1 MKTAQR
7 RKSWLYLVLLF
18 AACTVVYGLLS
29 TYPRELAVYSDE
41 VRYLDIARSLF
52 QGRGLRV
59 RNMPSD
65 YQKILYPL
73 CILPALAFRTTAAQ
87 ITAVGWLNAAWASSA
102 VFPAWALAR
111 ATGQSRRR
119 TAFLV
124 GVTTLLPTMAA
135 CATFMSETVFL
146 PLSLWQ
152 VYFLWRA
159 MAAASPRARAGW
171 CAVAG
176 AWCYLLYLNKEVAL
190 YYLIAWVLL
199 RLWVVW
205 NDRRVWRAELA
216 GTAALLGAFAAC
228 FLAGKLT
235 LFAGLGNSYN
245 QTGWLNAA
253 QWAFL
258 PFAVAC
264 DVLFT
269 VLAFG
274 VFPVLAPLCAL
285 RRPRPGADPRR
296 TQLPLLLLLALGI
309 GVGVVAWSIT
319 VREDLGSPSP
329 RQHMRYLEPLLVPL
343 LLVTLDALDG
353 ALTPARRRLLAAL
366 MALWG
371 AGFLLLCRDIGPGA
385 GDNTFLQWYD
395 FVADRLDRLPLLGAG
410 GWLLVWRLA
419 IVVGAALL
427 GVLLVRRK
435 ARRPLALAALALC
448 ALCYAG
454 EWRINRWTY
463 GVDAAAVQ
471 AASSLNEYLKT
482 LEGAVLFIPNGVRG
496 RDSQL
501 IDTYIDRDVY
511 LCEYETLCAWGLLD
525 DGVLDLTAEAPGP
538 EYPGRPYRDLTGA
551 DWVLAADGVPL
562 DTAALEPTDAP
573 CPAGYTLWHNPCR
586 ERVLFAD
593 PAQAG

>member
-102 VFPAWALAR
+102 VFPACALAR

-124 GVTTLLPTMAA
+124 GVTALLPTMAA

-285 RRPRPGADPRR
+285 RRPRPGSDPRR
-296 TQLPLLLLLALGI
+296 TQLPLLLLLALGA

-366 MALWG
+366 TALWG

-385 GDNTFLQWYD
+385 GTTPSCNGMISWPTAWT
-395 FVADRLDRLPLLGAG
+395 ACPCWGPAAGCWRGGAPSWRG
-410 GWLLVWRLA
+410 PRCWACCWCGAKPAGPWPWRRWRSARSATPGSGASTAGPTVWTPPPC
-419 IVVGAALL
+419 
-427 GVLLVRRK
+427 
-435 ARRPLALAALALC
+435 RRPAA
-448 ALCYAG
+448 
-454 EWRINRWTY
+454 
-463 GVDAAAVQ
+463 
-471 AASSLNEYLKT
+471 
-482 LEGAVLFIPNGVRG
+482 
-496 RDSQL
+496 
-501 IDTYIDRDVY
+501 
-511 LCEYETLCAWGLLD
+511 
-525 DGVLDLTAEAPGP
+525 
-538 EYPGRPYRDLTGA
+538 
-551 DWVLAADGVPL
+551 
-562 DTAALEPTDAP
+562 
-573 CPAGYTLWHNPCR
+573 
-586 ERVLFAD
+586 
-593 PAQAG
+593 

>member
-59 RNMPSD
+59 RNMASD

-102 VFPAWALAR
+102 VFPACALAR

-124 GVTTLLPTMAA
+124 GVTALLPTMAA

-274 VFPVLAPLCAL
+274 VFPVLVPLCAL
-285 RRPRPGADPRR
+285 GRPRPGSDPRR
-296 TQLPLLLLLALGI
+296 TQLPLLLLLALGA

-366 MALWG
+366 TALWG

-471 AASSLNEYLKT
+471 AASSLNETLKT

>member
-41 VRYLDIARSLF
+41 VRYLDVARSLF
-52 QGRGLRV
+52 QGLGLRV

-124 GVTTLLPTMAA
+124 GVTALLPTMAA

-285 RRPRPGADPRR
+285 RRPRPGSDPRR
-296 TQLPLLLLLALGI
+296 TQLPLLLLLALGA

-366 MALWG
+366 TALWG
-371 AGFLLLCRDIGPGA
+371 AGFLLLCSDIGPGA

-410 GWLLVWRLA
+410 GWLLAWRCA
-419 IVVGAALL
+419 VVAGAALL

-511 LCEYETLCAWGLLD
+511 LCEYETLCAWGMLE

-562 DTAALEPTDAP
+562 DTAALEPMDAP

>member
-7 RKSWLYLVLLF
+7 RKSWFYLVLLF

-102 VFPAWALAR
+102 VFPACALAR

-124 GVTTLLPTMAA
+124 GVTALLPTMAA

-285 RRPRPGADPRR
+285 RRPRPGSDPRR
-296 TQLPLLLLLALGI
+296 TQLPLLLLLALGA

-366 MALWG
+366 TALWG

-395 FVADRLDRLPLLGAG
+395 FVADRLDRLPLLGAE
-410 GWLLVWRLA
+410 GWLLAWRCA
-419 IVVGAALL
+419 VVAGAALL

-471 AASSLNEYLKT
+471 AASALNDQLQT
-482 LEGAVLFIPNGVRG
+482 LEGTVLFLPNGVRG

-573 CPAGYTLWHNPCR
+573 CPAGYTLWRNPCR

>member
-102 VFPAWALAR
+102 VFPACALAR

-124 GVTTLLPTMAA
+124 GVTALLPTMAA

-245 QTGWLNAA
+245 QTG
-253 QWAFL
+253 
-258 PFAVAC
+258 
-264 DVLFT
+264 
-269 VLAFG
+269 
-274 VFPVLAPLCAL
+274 
-285 RRPRPGADPRR
+285 
-296 TQLPLLLLLALGI
+296 
-309 GVGVVAWSIT
+309 
-319 VREDLGSPSP
+319 
-329 RQHMRYLEPLLVPL
+329 
-343 LLVTLDALDG
+343 
-353 ALTPARRRLLAAL
+353 
-366 MALWG
+366 
-371 AGFLLLCRDIGPGA
+371 
-385 GDNTFLQWYD
+385 
-395 FVADRLDRLPLLGAG
+395 
-410 GWLLVWRLA
+410 
-419 IVVGAALL
+419 
-427 GVLLVRRK
+427 
-435 ARRPLALAALALC
+435 
-448 ALCYAG
+448 
-454 EWRINRWTY
+454 
-463 GVDAAAVQ
+463 
-471 AASSLNEYLKT
+471 
-482 LEGAVLFIPNGVRG
+482 
-496 RDSQL
+496 
-501 IDTYIDRDVY
+501 
-511 LCEYETLCAWGLLD
+511 
-525 DGVLDLTAEAPGP
+525 
-538 EYPGRPYRDLTGA
+538 
-551 DWVLAADGVPL
+551 
-562 DTAALEPTDAP
+562 
-573 CPAGYTLWHNPCR
+573 
-586 ERVLFAD
+586 
-593 PAQAG
+593 

>member
-41 VRYLDIARSLF
+41 VRYLDVARSLF

-102 VFPAWALAR
+102 VFPACALAR

-124 GVTTLLPTMAA
+124 GVTALLPTMAA

-205 NDRRVWRAELA
+205 NDRRAWRAELA

-285 RRPRPGADPRR
+285 RRPRPGSDPRR
-296 TQLPLLLLLALGI
+296 TQLPLLLLLALGA

-366 MALWG
+366 TALWG

-419 IVVGAALL
+419 IVAGTALL

-573 CPAGYTLWHNPCR
+573 CPTGYTLWHNPCR

>member
-7 RKSWLYLVLLF
+7 RKSWFYLVLLF

-52 QGRGLRV
+52 QGRGLRGS
-59 RNMPSD
+59 NMPSD
-65 YQKILYPL
+65 YHKILYPL
-73 CILPALAFRTTAAQ
+73 CSLPALAFRTTAAQ

-102 VFPAWALAR
+102 VFPACALAR

-124 GVTTLLPTMAA
+124 GVTALLPTMAA

-285 RRPRPGADPRR
+285 RRPRPGSDPRR
-296 TQLPLLLLLALGI
+296 TQLPLLLLLALGA

-366 MALWG
+366 TALWG

-410 GWLLVWRLA
+410 GWLLAWRCA
-419 IVVGAALL
+419 VVAGAALL

-471 AASSLNEYLKT
+471 AASSLNETLKT

-573 CPAGYTLWHNPCR
+573 CPTGYTLWHNPCR

>member
-7 RKSWLYLVLLF
+7 RKSWLHLVLLF

-102 VFPAWALAR
+102 VFPACALAR

-124 GVTTLLPTMAA
+124 GVTALLPTMAA

-285 RRPRPGADPRR
+285 RRPRPGSDPRR
-296 TQLPLLLLLALGI
+296 TQLPLLLLLALGA

-366 MALWG
+366 TALWG

-395 FVADRLDRLPLLGAG
+395 FVADRLDRLPLLGAE
-410 GWLLVWRLA
+410 GWLLAWRCA
-419 IVVGAALL
+419 VVAGAALL

-471 AASSLNEYLKT
+471 AASSLNETLKT